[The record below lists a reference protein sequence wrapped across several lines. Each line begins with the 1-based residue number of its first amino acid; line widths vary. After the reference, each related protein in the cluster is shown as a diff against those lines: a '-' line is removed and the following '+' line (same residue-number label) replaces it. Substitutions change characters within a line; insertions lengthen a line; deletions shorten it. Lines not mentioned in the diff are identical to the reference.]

1 MEKYVQSSTW
11 GPDTG
16 IIKNNKQG
24 WKRNAAV
31 KSKYRVTIEDILSD
45 LYQTF
50 ACFTNVVLLHSH
62 RFSRHL
68 RSCKQKSAVS
78 LCHMDAPHV
87 FP

>member
-24 WKRNAAV
+24 WKKNAAV

-50 ACFTNVVLLHSH
+50 ALLYYQCGFTA
-62 RFSRHL
+62 FSPFL
-68 RSCKQKSAVS
+68 TASVQ
-78 LCHMDAPHV
+78 L
-87 FP
+87 